1 MYLVIRR
8 FIQRFSLSCGALVL
22 SACTTLGPDYRE
34 PEVSWLKDWQAS
46 AYPPGTP
53 AEHQAEHQKTD
64 DLQFWLQLFNDPVKT
79 DDLQFW
85 LQLFNDPVLT
95 ELIEVVKRDNLSL
108 RIAGLR
114 ILESRALLG
123 IAGSGLYP
131 HL

>member
-64 DLQFWLQLFNDPVKT
+64 DLQFWLQLFNDPV
-79 DDLQFW
+79 
-85 LQLFNDPVLT
+85 LT

-108 RIAGLR
+108 RIAG
-114 ILESRALLG
+114 
-123 IAGSGLYP
+123 SGLYP
-131 HL
+131 QL